1 MDFSHPFFKIERS
14 AAKRKE
20 TIAYWKAYVYDKT
33 IELREAERIA
43 EDLLEI
49 ELKQSRGD
57 DDQEDAPGFNYDALK
72 DDINYAVEKVKEA
85 KARHVSA
92 IITAEF
98 CISQTEF
105 YDIAAEVNISELQA
119 QVIMLKIFKDFKDGN
134 DIAVTKFF
142 KEEANKLRP
151 VLPKRRAPTWLA

>member
-43 EDLLEI
+43 EDLLEAD
-49 ELKQSRGD
+49 LKQGGQEEKSGD
-57 DDQEDAPGFNYDALK
+57 DYAALK
-72 DDINYAVEKVKEA
+72 YEIKYAVEKVKEV
-85 KARHVSA
+85 KARHISA
-92 IITAEF
+92 LITAEF

-105 YDIAAEVNISELQA
+105 YDVAAEVNISELQV

-142 KEEANKLRP
+142 KEEAEKLRP